1 MKLMVYAI
9 PLGRT
14 PWDSSGASSLDN
26 YQKKLIRNLDDSLP
40 WVKEK
45 RDEEIRERLRKPP
58 QVTKPITLG

>member
-40 WVKEK
+40 WIKEK
-45 RDEEIRERLRKPP
+45 RDEEIRGRLRKPP
-58 QVTKPITLG
+58 QVTKPTVIG